1 MAGDSHACCDDI
13 VDMKAWRDG
22 YTQEA
27 QRWRDGHAQENRDS
41 FERFGKRMD
50 TIEAKLDQALNR
62 PTYAITVIITL
73 MAGTIGV
80 LVGIIGT
87 LLSHFI

>member
-1 MAGDSHACCDDI
+1 MADTHACCDDI
-13 VDMKAWRDG
+13 VEMKAWRDG

-27 QRWRDGHAQENRDS
+27 QRWRENHAQENRDS

-50 TIEAKLDQALNR
+50 AIEEKLDKALNR

-73 MAGTIGV
+73 MAGTIGA

-87 LLSHFI
+87 LLSHFV